1 MKKNH
6 LFVLLPLLLLG
17 ASPLRVFSQSETEN
31 YVLTRTYR
39 EAGNTASQYMDR
51 IQYYDGLGRESQ
63 LVLNIPQPERAPKST
78 STDEKMNCHIKPS
91 TIPPMRFGV
100 KKPARKKFLPTI
112 LPESIYASANAIA
125 FTSTTEQITY
135 LMVSHIE
142 DQNAASLNISI

>member
-63 LVLNIPQPERAPKST
+63 LVLKQFAPDGSDLV
-78 STDEKMNCHIKPS
+78 SGVQYDS
-91 TIPPMRFGV
+91 FG
-100 KKPARKKFLPTI
+100 RKWR
-112 LPESIYASANAIA
+112 ESV
-125 FTSTTEQITY
+125 Q
-135 LMVSHIE
+135 
-142 DQNAASLNISI
+142 